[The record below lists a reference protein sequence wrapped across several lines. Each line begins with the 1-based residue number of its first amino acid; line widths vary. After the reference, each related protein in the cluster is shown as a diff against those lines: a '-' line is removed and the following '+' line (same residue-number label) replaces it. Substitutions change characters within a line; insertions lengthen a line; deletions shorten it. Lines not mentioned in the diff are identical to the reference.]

1 MGLTQKIHE
10 VFPSEPV
17 QISTSG
23 PVVMLSGK
31 VSSPEVADKILD
43 VVKNVA
49 PKVTSFMEVPPTP
62 TGEISLQVRF
72 AEVSRQAISQFG
84 VNLIRTFG
92 SNMPMSTSTQQFSP
106 PSLGS
111 LTTTSTT
118 GTTTTTS
125 TSGQN
130 TFNVSDLLNI
140 FIYRPDINLGA
151 IIQALQRKICC
162 KSSRNLT

>member
-1 MGLTQKIHE
+1 
-10 VFPSEPV
+10 
-17 QISTSG
+17 
-23 PVVMLSGK
+23 MLSGK

-49 PKVTSFMEVPPTP
+49 PKGNQLPGSAPNAH
-62 TGEISLQVRF
+62 GEISLQVRF
-72 AEVSRQAISQFG
+72 AEVNKQAISQFG

-140 FIYRPDINLGA
+140 FIYRPDINLGGDNPGVA
-151 IIQALQRKICC
+151 IARICC